1 MKIFTHQLNNDK
13 KALLTTSFILSIFL
27 TGCGSDSNSS
37 SLTKQGLW
45 EKTGYGD
52 VFKVDKNGK
61 AKKLYQ
67 FTRETCLDASISIPS
82 TPEIQ
87 TALDSATFSNK
98 RNTLVIQNNN
108 VSAFKVTFKR
118 LKKLPQSCLDNR
130 LITNVTRQ
138 KIFNHFWHN
147 FNDYYAFFDKRG
159 VDWAAQYAKY
169 QPQVNEN
176 MSEDDLFKILTMM
189 VIPLKDD
196 HVSLE
201 SMNGSFSTGLPSKA
215 VLEIANAFPQQ
226 NEFDDISAFSQSVNY
241 KYLTTIDSYLDTD
254 SIKPLLT
261 PSEEVIAKRATINH
275 TIGYIKINEMEGFVD
290 GNQVDD
296 IKAVQTFMDKTMLKL
311 QDTQGII
318 IDVRF
323 NSGGYDS
330 VSLAIAN
337 YFTDKKMQV
346 LSKKVRYWAGE
357 TETVNASIEPANDSP
372 YLHPVV
378 VIANQDSVSAAESF
392 LMIMKSLPQVT
403 LIGENSNGVFSDTLS
418 KALPNGWDFTLSN
431 EVFYDAEGINYEA
444 VGVPPQEK
452 VTVFSLNDIN
462 ASKDKAIEKAMKL
475 LGL

>member
-1 MKIFTHQLNNDK
+1 MKLSIYQFKNAKNT
-13 KALLTTSFILSIFL
+13 LLTIVLIFGLSL
-27 TGCGSDSNSS
+27 TGCGGGSSFS
-37 SLTKQGLW
+37 SLSKQGLW
-45 EKTGYGD
+45 ERTGYGD

-61 AKKLYQ
+61 AIKLYQ
-67 FTRETCLDASISIPS
+67 FTRETCLDASSSIPS

-87 TALDSATFSNK
+87 TALDSAKFSNK

-130 LITNVTRQ
+130 LITKVTRQ
-138 KIFNHFWHN
+138 NIFNHFWHN

-176 MSEDDLFKILTMM
+176 MSEDDSFKILTMM

-201 SMNGSFSTGLPSKA
+201 SMNDSFSTGLPSKA

-226 NEFDDISAFSQSVNY
+226 NEFDDIDAFFQSVFLRFN
-241 KYLTTIDSYLDTD
+241 TTIDSYLDAE
-254 SIKPLLT
+254 SIKSIKA
-261 PSEEVIAKRATINH
+261 PSGVILAKSATINN
-275 TIGYIKINEMEGFVD
+275 TIGYIQINAMDGFVD
-290 GNQVDD
+290 GNQADD

-323 NSGGYDS
+323 NGGGYDS

-337 YFTDKKMQV
+337 YFTDKKRQV

-357 TETVNASIEPANDSP
+357 TETVNASIEHANDSP

-378 VIANQDSVSAAESF
+378 VIASQDSASAAESF

-403 LIGENSNGVFSDTLS
+403 LIGERSNGVFSDVLS
-418 KALPNGWDFTLSN
+418 KVLPNGWDFTLSN
-431 EVFYDAEGINYEA
+431 EVFYDAQGINYEA
-444 VGVPPQEK
+444 VGVPPQQS
-452 VTVFSLNDIN
+452 VTVFSLSDIDD
-462 ASKDKAIEKAMKL
+462 SKDKAIEKAMQMF
-475 LGL
+475 GL